1 MFQEIEKIPELRAR
15 LEEAASM
22 ELQNGWARKEHK
34 EKEEEG
40 ERKSDSSHTQIVGAG
55 GVSEG
60 GGRGDGRAMEEGRR
74 VSGGSGGSVGG
85 AAVTVRQGRAS
96 VEPRSSL
103 HSPSM
108 ERSSMSLAD
117 REGGVADQDV
127 LLARRF
133 GSVKR

>member
-1 MFQEIEKIPELRAR
+1 MPELRAR

-22 ELQNGWARKEHK
+22 ELQNGWARKDKETEN
-34 EKEEEG
+34 EKEG
-40 ERKSDSSHTQIVGAG
+40 GSGSDSLHTPIVRVGKM
-55 GVSEG
+55 SEG
-60 GGRGDGRAMEEGRR
+60 GGSEDGRAMEEGRR
-74 VSGGSGGSVGG
+74 ASRASGASGGNVGG
-85 AAVTVRQGRAS
+85 TAMTMGQGRVG

-117 REGGVADQDV
+117 MEGGAAEHSV
-127 LLARRF
+127 RRF